1 MNDIN
6 GIELKVGDIIELF
19 QTVNGQSKFVI
30 NSIDPIDISYE
41 CDTNRKY
48 EYDMNSLLAPSYY
61 TGEVEWEI
69 VGSIIKEVIEPT
81 DVIEENTLKF
91 NPKDLS
97 HIDEMVKHSV
107 GRKALIETAT
117 VKHSDNW
124 QDVATPYDICGEMC
138 DLVVGKADKY
148 IVFFSLEFLEVLV
161 CEKGIDPK
169 NITFVGDFYIEA
181 GLAKKM
187 YGVNTTLITKNDVI
201 KNGKFCNEIFTLL
214 TIDKQKEETNNCGE
228 DNMKFNKVAVI
239 ANFPYQIQSEAQQNR
254 STEGGKAQAKPIY
267 HMFIESVIDN
277 INPNY
282 FVSINPSRWMCG
294 GMGLDSHRERMMNDR
309 RMKKIVHFAGDK
321 EVFNTVSIKG
331 GVNYFLW
338 EKNYDGE
345 CEFCHGNTSSKRF
358 LNTHD
363 IVLQDNNAFGILEK
377 VMNKSTKFINQT
389 CYGNKPFGLATNFSD
404 FLTSGVKCMT
414 VRQEEKFVDPNAFT
428 DKNGIIGKWKV
439 CASKGGNV
447 TENSEGTRQ
456 VLSSIFILEPNTICT
471 ETYIVVNTF
480 DNKKEAENFVSYM
493 KSKFFRFMLG
503 LRVLTQDINKKKF
516 AWVPDMLDYS
526 APWTDKELLYDT
538 TIFNFTKQEREYI
551 ESKINT
557 I

>member
-1 MNDIN
+1 MNINDNDI
-6 GIELKVGDIIELF
+6 
-19 QTVNGQSKFVI
+19 
-30 NSIDPIDISYE
+30 
-41 CDTNRKY
+41 
-48 EYDMNSLLAPSYY
+48 A
-61 TGEVEWEI
+61 
-69 VGSIIKEVIEPT
+69 
-81 DVIEENTLKF
+81 
-91 NPKDLS
+91 
-97 HIDEMVKHSV
+97 HIDEMVKHSF
-107 GRKALIETAT
+107 GRKAMIETAT
-117 VKHSDNW
+117 IKHDDNW

-161 CEKGIDPK
+161 FEKGIDPK
-169 NITFVGDFYIEA
+169 NITFIGDFSLESE
-181 GLAKKM
+181 LASKM
-187 YGVNTTLITKNDVI
+187 YGVNVVTITKNDVI
-201 KNGKFCNEIFTLL
+201 KNGKFCSDIFTTL
-214 TIDKQKEETNNCGE
+214 INKQEEINNSE
-228 DNMKFNKVAVI
+228 SDMKFNKVAVI
-239 ANFPYQIQSEAQQNR
+239 ANFPYQIQSEAQKAR
-254 STEGGKAQAKPIY
+254 EGGKSQAKPIY
-267 HMFIESVIDN
+267 HLFIESVIDN
-277 INPNY
+277 IQPDY
-282 FVSINPSRWMCG
+282 FVSINPSKWMCG

-338 EKNYDGE
+338 MKEYDGE

-377 VMNKSTKFINQT
+377 VMNNSSKFINQT

-414 VRQEEKFVDPNAFT
+414 VRQEEKYVDPNAFT

-439 CASKGGNV
+439 CTSAGGNV

-456 VLSSIFILEPNTICT
+456 VLSSIFILPPNSICT

-480 DNKKEAENFVSYM
+480 DNKKEAENFISFM
-493 KSKFFRFMLG
+493 KTKFFRFMLG
-503 LRVLTQDINKKKF
+503 LRVITQHINKEKF
-516 AWVPDMLDYS
+516 AWVPDQLDYS
-526 APWTDKELLYDT
+526 APWADAELYKKYNLSR
-538 TIFNFTKQEREYI
+538 QEMAYI
-551 ESKINT
+551 ESKIKA

>member
-19 QTVNGQSKFVI
+19 QTVNGESKFVI

-61 TGEVEWEI
+61 TGEVKWEI

-91 NPKDLS
+91 NPKDLA
-97 HIDEMVKHSV
+97 HIDEMVKCSR

-148 IVFFSLEFLEVLV
+148 VVFFSLEFLEVLV

-201 KNGKFCNEIFTLL
+201 KNGKFCNEIFTFL
-214 TIDKQKEETNNCGE
+214 TIDKQKEETNNSE
-228 DNMKFNKVAVI
+228 NDMKLNKVAVLGNPPYN
-239 ANFPYQIQSEAQQNR
+239 ANSNGKDSTPLYHLFVEA
-254 STEGGKAQAKPIY
+254 
-267 HMFIESVIDN
+267 VIDN
-277 INPNY
+277 IKPDY
-282 FVSINPSRWMCG
+282 FSFIIPSRWMVG
-294 GMGLDSHRERMMNDR
+294 GKGLDKHRERMMNDR
-309 RMKKIVHFAGDK
+309 RMKRIVHFAGDK
-321 EVFNTVSIKG
+321 DVFKSVSVTG
-331 GVNYFLW
+331 GVNYFLF
-338 EKNYDGE
+338 EKDYNGE
-345 CEFCHGNTSSKRF
+345 CEFVTGNTTTKRF

-363 IVLQDNNAFGILEK
+363 IIVQDNNAFGILGK
-377 VMNKSTKFINQT
+377 VLSNSSTYIDSKCAQRNS
-389 CYGNKPFGLATNFSD
+389 FGIRTNFND
-404 FLTSGVKCMT
+404 FRENGIKCMFAGKNY
-414 VRQEEKFVDPNAFT
+414 QFVSHEFVN
-428 DKNGIIGKWKV
+428 DKNNVISKWKV
-439 CASKGGNV
+439 CISVANGSAQIDNGDGKRV
-447 TENSEGTRQ
+447 IADAF
-456 VLSSIFILEPNTICT
+456 LLDPNTVCS
-471 ETYIVVNTF
+471 ESYIVVNVF
-480 DNKKEAENFVSYM
+480 DSKNEAENFISYM
-493 KSKFFRFMLG
+493 KTKFFRFMLS
-503 LRVLTQDINKKKF
+503 LRMCNQLYNKEKF
-516 AWVPDMLDYS
+516 AWTPDMLDYS
-526 APWTDKELLYDT
+526 TAWTDKELYEH
-538 TIFNFTKQEREYI
+538 FNLTRQEVAYI
-551 ESKINT
+551 ESKIR
-557 I
+557 II

>member
-19 QTVNGQSKFVI
+19 QTVNGESKFVI

-91 NPKDLS
+91 NPKDLA

-138 DLVVGKADKY
+138 DLVIGKADKY

-169 NITFVGDFYIEA
+169 NITFVGDFFIEA

-239 ANFPYQIQSEAQQNR
+239 ANFPYQVPDAGD
-254 STEGGKAQAKPIY
+254 STGAKPIY
-267 HMFIESVIDN
+267 HLFIESVIDN
-277 INPNY
+277 IKPDRTAEDLL
-282 FVSINPSRWMCG
+282 FQVMMDWGVDLALPIARKSIQG
-294 GMGLDSHRERMMNDR
+294 Q
-309 RMKKIVHFAGDK
+309 
-321 EVFNTVSIKG
+321 EVFFV
-331 GVNYFLW
+331 
-338 EKNYDGE
+338 D
-345 CEFCHGNTSSKRF
+345 
-358 LNTHD
+358 
-363 IVLQDNNAFGILEK
+363 DNA
-377 VMNKSTKFINQT
+377 
-389 CYGNKPFGLATNFSD
+389 LAACFD
-404 FLTSGVKCMT
+404 AHSGVD
-414 VRQEEKFVDPNAFT
+414 EAFV
-428 DKNGIIGKWKV
+428 
-439 CASKGGNV
+439 
-447 TENSEGTRQ
+447 
-456 VLSSIFILEPNTICT
+456 
-471 ETYIVVNTF
+471 
-480 DNKKEAENFVSYM
+480 KELA
-493 KSKFFRFMLG
+493 KLQP
-503 LRVLTQDINKKKF
+503 LRVVFRDAGF
-516 AWVPDMLDYS
+516 RDS
-526 APWTDKELLYDT
+526 AT
-538 TIFNFTKQEREYI
+538 
-551 ESKINT
+551 KINVEQIFRLLSPAT
-557 I
+557 EVKCI